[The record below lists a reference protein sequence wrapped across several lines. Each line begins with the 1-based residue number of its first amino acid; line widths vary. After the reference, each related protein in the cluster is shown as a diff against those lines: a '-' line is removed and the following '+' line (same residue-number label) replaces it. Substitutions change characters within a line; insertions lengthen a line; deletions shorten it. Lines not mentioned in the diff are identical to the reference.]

1 MIDPMATA
9 TVKRPSADLRRPR
22 GREALSA
29 HPPAPVDLATRGS
42 LEQRV
47 ENDTD
52 PRKTA
57 TWAWSKAET
66 ERRRYAAATAAPRHE
81 TATPACRGPLSD

>member
-1 MIDPMATA
+1 MIDPMATP
-9 TVKRPSADLRRPR
+9 TIKRPSADLRRPR

-29 HPPAPVDLATRGS
+29 RPPTPVDDTPSGN
-42 LEQRV
+42 LEQRA

-66 ERRRYAAATAAPRHE
+66 ERRRHAADTAE
-81 TATPACRGPLSD
+81 TLLIQWQ